1 VPVCKTISE
10 HVPVNDRTNRSL
22 SGSSDFGLVLR
33 EEEMSSE
40 NAAVVIEDI
49 YKALANNNEDIDLH
63 ITRLKNW
70 LAASDTKQ
78 AVFDPA
84 RLAQN
89 NRAGR
94 KLMQAYF
101 KKRGVAVVFK

>member
-1 VPVCKTISE
+1 
-10 HVPVNDRTNRSL
+10 
-22 SGSSDFGLVLR
+22 VLR

-49 YKALANNNEDIDLH
+49 YKALANNNENIDLH
-63 ITRLKNW
+63 ITRLKNS
-70 LAASDTKQ
+70 LAASDAKQ

-101 KKRGVAVVFK
+101 KKRGVAVVFE